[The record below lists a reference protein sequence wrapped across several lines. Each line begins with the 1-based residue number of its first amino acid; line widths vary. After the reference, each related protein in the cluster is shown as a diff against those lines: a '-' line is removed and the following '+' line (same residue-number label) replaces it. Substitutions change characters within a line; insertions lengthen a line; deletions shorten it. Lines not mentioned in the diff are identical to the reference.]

1 MNETNVPP
9 ISTPADLLEAI
20 QSTRAVLTPELRKL
34 ADFMLENPYEI
45 GVCSIRQ
52 LAAKADVKPNTL
64 VRLSRTLGV
73 DSYEAFREVFRDEI
87 RQGRETYP
95 DRARWLQSLAQRGE
109 MGALYAASAESA
121 IDNIESLFASIDHH
135 LIEAAARDI
144 VAAPHCYVLGVG
156 VNNAVAR
163 NFAYLAGMAIDTVRA
178 LPQGGTLPVDGIAR
192 ANSDDILIAM
202 TFRPYRREIVEAVE
216 VARAQGVHIIA
227 ISDSPAC
234 PIMVDAQHRFVV
246 PTNTPQFF
254 ISTIA
259 LHAFF
264 EVLIAFIIAAAGEDA
279 VASVE
284 AYHTQRQALG
294 IYVEDKDW
302 QA

>member
-1 MNETNVPP
+1 MNKTNVPFP
-9 ISTPADLLEAI
+9 ATPGDLLEAL
-20 QSTRAVLTPELRKL
+20 QSARAKLTPELRKL
-34 ADFMLENPYEI
+34 ADFLLENPFEI

-64 VRLSRTLGV
+64 VRLSRSLGI
-73 DSYEAFREVFRDEI
+73 DSYDSFREVFRDEI

-121 IDNIESLFASIDHH
+121 IDNIESLFAAIDHH
-135 LIEAAARDI
+135 MIEAAARDI
-144 VAAPHCYVLGVG
+144 VAAMRCYVLGVG

-163 NFAYLAGMAIDTVRA
+163 NFAYLAGMAIDGVQA

-192 ANSDDILIAM
+192 AGAGDIVIAM
-202 TFRPYRREIVEAVE
+202 TFRPYRREIVEAVDA
-216 VARAQGVHIIA
+216 ARANGVRVIA

-234 PIMVDAQHRFVV
+234 PIMVDAQHRFIV
-246 PTNTPQFF
+246 PTDTPQFF

-259 LHAFF
+259 LTAFF
-264 EVLIAFIIAAAGEDA
+264 EVLIAFIIAEAGEDV

-284 AYHTQRQALG
+284 AYHARRQALG
-294 IYVEDKDW
+294 IYVEEKDW
-302 QA
+302 QT

>member
-1 MNETNVPP
+1 MKQTSVPN
-9 ISTPADLLEAI
+9 PATSAELLETL
-20 QSTRAVLTPELRKL
+20 QSERVNLTPELRKL
-34 ADFMLENPYEI
+34 ADFLLENPYEI
-45 GVCSIRQ
+45 GVSSIRQ

-64 VRLSRTLGV
+64 VRLSRSLGI

-121 IDNIESLFASIDHH
+121 IDNIESLFAATDHH

-144 VAAPHCYVLGVG
+144 VAAGRCYVLGVG

-163 NFAYLAGMAIDTVRA
+163 NFAYLAGMAIDGVRA

-192 ANSDDILIAM
+192 AGAGDILIAM
-202 TFRPYRREIVEAVE
+202 TFRPYRREIVEAVA
-216 VARAQGVHIIA
+216 VARAQGVPVIA
-227 ISDSPAC
+227 ISDSLAC
-234 PIMVDAQHRFVV
+234 PIMADAQHRFVV
-246 PTNTPQFF
+246 PTDTPQFF

-259 LHAFF
+259 LTAFF
-264 EVLIAFIIAAAGEDA
+264 EVLIAFIIAEAGEDV

-284 AYHTQRQALG
+284 AYHAQRRALG
-294 IYVEDKDW
+294 IYVEEKDW
-302 QA
+302 QT